1 MSLITDQGQ
10 DDPLPFELGSWQ
22 AVAEATKKHIE
33 AITGRELTNVGTAN
47 V

>member
-1 MSLITDQGQ
+1 MIHDNGENDALAFDLTG
-10 DDPLPFELGSWQ
+10 WQ

-33 AITGRELTNVGTAN
+33 AITGRELTNVETAN